1 MASPHTKTK
10 NAGADHSKSMTD
22 LPFDEIDRL
31 IAKIR
36 DKQPDLSGYI
46 SVKELAAKLNLTSE
60 TIRKFANTRTGTLR
74 ARSGTILTMYIT
86 RQDAIEFINARKERG
101 LRI

>member
-22 LPFDEIDRL
+22 LPLDEIDRL

-46 SVKELAAKLNLTSE
+46 SVKELAAKLNLDSE
-60 TIRKFANTRTGTLR
+60 TIRKFSKTKIGTIKV
-74 ARSGTILTMYIT
+74 RSGSKLTTYIT
-86 RQDAIEFINARKERG
+86 KQDAIEFINARKERG